1 MPTTTTTPLPPLKE
15 IRDLLTG
22 LVGRGCTAE
31 RAAAPLSP
39 DAPGIV
45 AATYVSGR
53 AQVEAVVG
61 VDLALGAAL
70 GAAIGLMPPGP
81 AQGAAADGALSD
93 VLLENL
99 VEVLNVLASLFNAEG
114 ATHLRLAEVFD
125 SARRPLPGAPVA
137 FLRGGGRRLDAV
149 VDVAGYGGGTL
160 TVVLA

>member
-1 MPTTTTTPLPPLKE
+1 MPTTTTPLPPLKE
-15 IRDLLTG
+15 IRDLVAG

-31 RAAAPLSP
+31 RAGGPLTP
-39 DAPGIV
+39 ETPGVV

-53 AQVEAVVG
+53 AQVEAVVA
-61 VDLALGAAL
+61 VDLPLGAAL
-70 GAAIGLMPPGP
+70 GAAIGLMPAGL
-81 AQGAAADGALSD
+81 AQDAAGEGALSD

-137 FLRGGGRRLDAV
+137 FLRGGGRRLDAE
-149 VDVAGYGGGTL
+149 VDVAGYGRGAL